1 MRMAR
6 FAHTPPGCSFR
17 EPQGPKDSVTLS
29 GASSAERPAHVASPG
44 WKAGLFLGLSLVG
57 LMGVGTA
64 HAAPPAPKPQTQSQA
79 HQAGQQVNKHVV
91 KPIIE
96 TGKDLGEAGKQ
107 VGQVGKKVGQEIGK
121 AGKEFGQEVGKQGKA
136 FGLGVR
142 DFFKG
147 AVGK

>member
-1 MRMAR
+1 M
-6 FAHTPPGCSFR
+6 
-17 EPQGPKDSVTLS
+17 
-29 GASSAERPAHVASPG
+29 ASSG

-79 HQAGQQVNKHVV
+79 HQAGQQVNQHVV

-96 TGKDLGEAGKQ
+96 TGKDIGEAGKQ
-107 VGQVGKKVGQEIGK
+107 VGQEIGK